1 MYTCQVSFLKRMNKN
16 NKHDRYKI
24 IQVPY
29 DFTNTKFI
37 EMKHQNVVVS
47 MLWGCPSPIYMYVLY
62 SVLKQLFV
70 CTFINDRYQ
79 YSSYSYIAIS
89 VLICRSRSKQTY
101 DGNDPDLT
109 LRAMSM
115 QKLLSHIL
123 SKCNLLFCP
132 FTHFFVLP
140 ITLFEG
146 KERRDMVLQEVR
158 KGEEDQIRSKS
169 TGSMDK
175 LGSTI

>member
-1 MYTCQVSFLKRMNKN
+1 MYVRFWHITSSVCLSFSLSLSLSLSLRLYMYTCQVSFLKRMNKN

-132 FTHFFVLP
+132 FTHFFCSP
-140 ITLFEG
+140 HYFIW
-146 KERRDMVLQEVR
+146 R
-158 KGEEDQIRSKS
+158 
-169 TGSMDK
+169 
-175 LGSTI
+175 